1 MFQEGYMAYLQGW
14 DSHRIAGFLM
24 DIVEQRIDAF
34 PEEAIEDFL
43 DGHAAAAKENRNA
56 I

>member
-14 DSHRIAGFLM
+14 NSHRIAGWIM
-24 DIVEQRIDAF
+24 NIVEHSVE
-34 PEEAIEDFL
+34 PEADVEDFL
-43 DGHAAAAKENRNA
+43 DGHAAAAKENSNA